1 MAVCYNRLW
10 KLLIDRRMTKTQLCK
25 EAGVTTNAIAKMG
38 RDESVQVETL
48 VKICTALQC
57 NIEDIMVTTFTTDK
71 MQHDIMPDLMCN
83 NKETFINRKI

>member
-57 NIEDIMVTTFTTDK
+57 NIEDIMEVVPIAK
-71 MQHDIMPDLMCN
+71 GVS
-83 NKETFINRKI
+83 R

>member
-1 MAVCYNRLW
+1 MVSMGIVQKLAAKCQEGSHMAVCYNRLW

-48 VKICTALQC
+48 VKI
-57 NIEDIMVTTFTTDK
+57 
-71 MQHDIMPDLMCN
+71 
-83 NKETFINRKI
+83 

>member
-48 VKICTALQC
+48 VKICATLQC
-57 NIEDIMVTTFTTDK
+57 NIEDIMEIV
-71 MQHDIMPDLMCN
+71 
-83 NKETFINRKI
+83 KE

>member
-10 KLLIDRRMTKTQLCK
+10 KLLIDRRLTKTQLCK

-48 VKICTALQC
+48 VKICAALQC
-57 NIEDIMVTTFTTDK
+57 NIEDIMEVVP
-71 MQHDIMPDLMCN
+71 IA
-83 NKETFINRKI
+83 KEVSR

>member
-48 VKICTALQC
+48 VKICTALSGARKKQK
-57 NIEDIMVTTFTTDK
+57 NIPCALNVR
-71 MQHDIMPDLMCN
+71 QGLAWY
-83 NKETFINRKI
+83 

>member
-57 NIEDIMVTTFTTDK
+57 NIEDIMEVVS
-71 MQHDIMPDLMCN
+71 IA
-83 NKETFINRKI
+83 KEVSR

>member
-57 NIEDIMVTTFTTDK
+57 NIEDIMEVVP
-71 MQHDIMPDLMCN
+71 IA
-83 NKETFINRKI
+83 KEASR

>member
-57 NIEDIMVTTFTTDK
+57 NIEDIMEVVL
-71 MQHDIMPDLMCN
+71 IA
-83 NKETFINRKI
+83 KEVSR

>member
-57 NIEDIMVTTFTTDK
+57 NIEDIMEVVP
-71 MQHDIMPDLMCN
+71 IE
-83 NKETFINRKI
+83 KEVSI

>member
-48 VKICTALQC
+48 VKICTALQ
-57 NIEDIMVTTFTTDK
+57 
-71 MQHDIMPDLMCN
+71 
-83 NKETFINRKI
+83 